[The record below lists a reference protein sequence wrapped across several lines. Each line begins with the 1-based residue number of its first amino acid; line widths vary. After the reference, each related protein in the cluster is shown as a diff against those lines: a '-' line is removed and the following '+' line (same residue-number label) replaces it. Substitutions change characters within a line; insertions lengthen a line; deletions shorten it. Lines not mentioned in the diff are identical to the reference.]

1 MKRDK
6 ILYYMKKQKEEEKNK
21 NKLDSILKTLAN
33 DSNVNNEKDQDI
45 NIDELDKKLREQFGD
60 EYDNLMEEVENQKI
74 SSEDI
79 GKSANRKGRRKG
91 RRKDKK

>member
-1 MKRDK
+1 M
-6 ILYYMKKQKEEEKNK
+6 
-21 NKLDSILKTLAN
+21 
-33 DSNVNNEKDQDI
+33 
-45 NIDELDKKLREQFGD
+45 IDELDKKLREQFGD